1 MKKITS
7 LLLVV
12 AAWLCATVAV
22 ADDSTSE
29 TTSTFTVATT
39 PTAYDNITTGYYV
52 VKAKAKG
59 NAGFVYHTGDV
70 TSATAGNF
78 RINKSMTDISS
89 VTDSS
94 YVWYITKTDNGLV
107 FQNAND
113 GAYLPAT
120 ASHGGNCNIAPTLAN
135 AAVLQSSNWNDSY
148 TGALES
154 GFTLKQMNNNPFSQ
168 PLCLHANEYSNEYA
182 LSYWEGG
189 SPSDNGSIV
198 MFAAYSITSDFTSA
212 HISKAWAVKET
223 ITRNNDGT
231 ETTLTNYKAL
241 ADSSTYEVPDF
252 NSEMSYYY
260 TATKAVTSTNTKV
273 SENNNTFTGTQTI
286 TCGTMPFETSTA
298 ANPIWY
304 TVKFRNDDSKYLVH
318 QATTDNNIGSRIQFS
333 SITDWTK
340 FTGSLWAFVKSGYGV
355 KVLCKQ
361 TGKYINVAS
370 GDDKTKAT
378 LSATGSTFIVKTNS
392 SNSSA
397 GFSLKVPNVT
407 NAYMGDHKDA
417 TLAVWNTAE
426 ADPQNDGGSSWIIA
440 KVDATEAAL
449 NVGKNCINALT
460 ATEADATY
468 LSAQQEEGATAAKN
482 AISSASTLSV
492 STLENAY
499 YLYLK
504 PSPEEGAYYRIVN
517 CNDINRKYI
526 SSEGIS
532 VGNDGTLATAYNAD
546 KSINRTISRVTSSD
560 AYLPTIWK
568 LEKQSDGNYLIR
580 NANNGANICDN
591 SNMNMD
597 MPINTSAGGHFA
609 LQAVPITVLSSSDA
623 KTMFQLKL
631 GSNLVNAFGGDN
643 NTIIKQYNSATDL
656 GSYWK
661 FEKVTSVPVT
671 ISAANYATVCYPFAV
686 QVADTSNVKA
696 YYTQQVEDG
705 TMTLVEITDGIIPA
719 NTGVVLYHDGATT
732 TTFALTSTEK
742 TLTGNKL
749 DGVTAERTGYTT
761 LETYVLALNSNKK
774 AAFCQSELTVIP
786 ANKAYLKAS
795 NIGSTTEGTKSINFD
810 FNKVD
815 GIGLTPSAEQQHTKY
830 YDLNG
835 RAVPYPVHG
844 IFVTDKGKKVLIP

>member
-7 LLLVV
+7 LLMVV

-29 TTSTFTVATT
+29 TTTTFTVATT
-39 PTAYDNITTGYYV
+39 PTTYDNITTGYYV
-52 VKAKAKG
+52 VKAKGKG
-59 NAGFVYHTGDV
+59 CTGFIKYE
-70 TSATAGNF
+70 SGNKF
-78 RINKSMTDISS
+78 PFQLNYSSSEISS
-89 VTDSS
+89 ITDES
-94 YVWYITKTDNGLV
+94 YVWYITKTEYGMV
-107 FQNAND
+107 WQSASS
-113 GAYLPAT
+113 GAYLPADED
-120 ASHGGNCNIAPTLAN
+120 HNMNCQTQSTLAN
-135 AAVLQSSNWNDSY
+135 AAVLQSSNAATYD
-148 TGALES
+148 GALEC
-154 GFTLKQMNNNPFSQ
+154 GFTLKQMNNSPYTE
-168 PLCLHANEYSNEYA
+168 PLNIHVNDLGTTTKKV
-182 LSYWEGG
+182 SYWQGG
-189 SPSDNGSIV
+189 AASATGSLV
-198 MFAAYSITSDFTSA
+198 EFAVYGVTNYNSS

-223 ITRNNDGT
+223 ITRNNDGN

-241 ADSSTYEVPDF
+241 ADSSTYEVPDVNF
-252 NSEMSYYY
+252 EMSYYY
-260 TATKAVTSTNTKV
+260 TATKAVTSTNTTV

-298 ANPIWY
+298 ASPIWY
-304 TVKFRNDDSKYLVH
+304 TVKFRNDDARYLVH

-340 FTGSLWAFVKSGYGV
+340 YTGALWAFVKSGNGV

-361 TGKYINVAS
+361 TGKYINVEN
-370 GDDKTKAT
+370 GNDMTKAT

-392 SNSSA
+392 SNST

-407 NAYMGDHKDA
+407 NAYIGDHKDV
-417 TLAVWNTAE
+417 TLAVWNYGSA
-426 ADPQNDGGSSWIIA
+426 QNDGGSSWIIA

-468 LSAQQEEGATAAKN
+468 LSAQQEEGATAAKS
-482 AISSASTLSV
+482 AISSATTLSV

-517 CNDINRKYI
+517 CNTINKKYI

-532 VGNDGTLATAYNAD
+532 VGNDGTLTTAYNAD
-546 KSINRTISRVTSSD
+546 NSINRTISRVTSSD

-580 NANNGANICDN
+580 NANTGANICDN

-597 MPINTSAGGHFA
+597 MPINTSVGGHFA
-609 LQAVPITVLSSSDA
+609 LQAVPVSVLSSSDA

-643 NTIIKQYNSATDL
+643 DTIIRQWNSANDVA
-656 GSYWK
+656 SYWK

-705 TMTLVEITDGIIPA
+705 TMTLVEIEDGIIPA

-732 TTFALTSTEK
+732 TTFALTTTEK

-749 DGVTAERTGYTT
+749 DGVTAERTGYTS
-761 LETYVLALNSNKK
+761 LETYVLALNSNNK

-795 NIGSTTEGTKSINFD
+795 NIGSTTVGTESINFD

-815 GIGLTPSAEQQHTKY
+815 GIGLTPSAEQQRTKY

>member
-7 LLLVV
+7 LLMVV

-29 TTSTFTVATT
+29 TTTTFTVATT
-39 PTAYDNITTGYYV
+39 PTTYENLTTGYYV

-70 TSATAGNF
+70 TSATAANF
-78 RINKSMTDISS
+78 RINKSITDISS

-107 FQNAND
+107 FQNAKD

-135 AAVLQSSNWNDSY
+135 AAVLQSSSWNDSY

-168 PLCLHANEYSNEYA
+168 PLCLHANDYSNEYA

-189 SPSDNGSIV
+189 SPSDNGSMV
-198 MFAAYSITSDFTSA
+198 MFAAYSITSDFTSS

-223 ITRNNDGT
+223 ITRNNDGN

-241 ADSSTYEVPDF
+241 ADSSTYEVPDV
-252 NSEMSYYY
+252 NIEMSYYY
-260 TATKAVTSTNTKV
+260 TATKAVTSTNTTV
-273 SENNNTFTGTQTI
+273 SESNNTFTGTQTI

-298 ANPIWY
+298 ASPIWY
-304 TVKFRNDDSKYLVH
+304 TVKFRNDDARYLVH

-340 FTGSLWAFVKSGYGV
+340 YTGALWAFEKSGNGV

-361 TGKYINVAS
+361 TGTYINVEN
-370 GDDKTKAT
+370 GNNEKKAT

-392 SNSSA
+392 SNSST

-407 NAYMGDHKDA
+407 NAYIGDHKDG
-417 TLAVWNTAE
+417 TLAVWNDGSA
-426 ADPQNDGGSSWIIA
+426 QNDGGSSWIIA

-468 LSAQQEEGATAAKN
+468 LSAQQEEGATAAKS
-482 AISSASTLSV
+482 AISSATTLSV

-517 CNDINRKYI
+517 CNAINHKYI
-526 SSEGIS
+526 SSESIS
-532 VGNDGTLATAYNAD
+532 VGNDGTLTTAYNAD
-546 KSINRTISRVTSSD
+546 NSINRTISRVTSSD
-560 AYLPTIWK
+560 AYLPTVWK

-580 NANNGANICDN
+580 NANTGANICDN

-609 LQAVPITVLSSSDA
+609 LQAVPVSVLSSSDA

-643 NTIIKQYNSATDL
+643 NTIIQQWNSATDL

-705 TMTLVEITDGIIPA
+705 TMTLVEIEDGIIPA

-732 TTFALTSTEK
+732 TTFALTTTEK

-749 DGVTAERTGYTT
+749 DGVTAERTGYTS
-761 LETYVLALNSNKK
+761 LETYVLALNSNNK

-795 NIGSTTEGTKSINFD
+795 NIGSTTVGTESINFD

-815 GIGLTPSAEQQHTKY
+815 GIGLTPSAEHQRTKY